1 MPQDQVIILT
11 RPAAQNARF
20 AKELRAAG
28 ISNPLID
35 APVTEIVPTGDV
47 YEATGATGAIFTSMN
62 GVHFGPDGAGRA
74 WAVGDR
80 TADVARARGWTVAS
94 AAGDAEALLQRICA
108 DLRDDTAGQDLVH
121 YSGTET
127 RGDLAERLTAAGIPT
142 RRVAVYRQ
150 ERFDLSASAKAALHG
165 DLPPIFPVFSP
176 NSAKRLVAQLPPELR
191 ADFVALSP
199 AVAKEIPKALVRRL
213 GVAEHPN
220 AQSLLNAL
228 AEFV

>member
-28 ISNPLID
+28 ISNPVID
-35 APVTEIVPTGDV
+35 APVTEIAPRRDV
-47 YEATGATGAIFTSMN
+47 YETVGATGAIFTSMN

-74 WAVGDR
+74 WTVGNK

-94 AAGDAEALLQRICA
+94 AAGEAEALLQRICA
-108 DLRDDTAGQDLVH
+108 DLRDDTTVQDLVH

-127 RGDLAERLTAAGIPT
+127 RGDLAERLSAAGIPT

-150 ERFDLSASAKAALHG
+150 EPLDLSAPAKAALQD

-220 AQSLLNAL
+220 AQSLLTAL
-228 AEFV
+228 SEFV